1 MTPPS
6 SPSPDSP
13 GRGDIDSDVAPA
25 DRRSGRERSYRRTV
39 WIGLVV
45 SLVVHVALVF
55 FVSRGLYLESPD
67 YESPDLR
74 PIPPEGI
81 EIVRVTT
88 TTAETPPLPSPAP
101 PEEPAPEETV
111 EPAPE
116 AEPTPIEGAEEE
128 AAEEAGEDELT
139 NAERLRPREGD
150 PRLWREIDLTA
161 FERLAR
167 RSPADSAVRAILRRY
182 LDSLQLSEEER
193 RRARDWTFG
202 EGDERWG
209 ISEEG
214 LHLGD
219 ITIPIPFGQLLQ
231 PSGPLRRELEQE
243 LRDLEA
249 IQRQEALDQ
258 AEEVREERVE
268 EMLRRAR
275 EQAEEEEA
283 EEDTTA
289 AGGGGAPTGA
299 P

>member
-1 MTPPS
+1 
-6 SPSPDSP
+6 
-13 GRGDIDSDVAPA
+13 
-25 DRRSGRERSYRRTV
+25 V
-39 WIGLVV
+39 WIGLVA

-67 YESPDLR
+67 FESPYLR
-74 PIPPEGI
+74 PNPPEGI
-81 EIVRVTT
+81 EIVRVRTT
-88 TTAETPPLPSPAP
+88 TSETPPLPSPAP
-101 PEEPAPEETV
+101 PEEPTAEETV

-116 AEPTPIEGAEEE
+116 AEPTPIEGGEEE
-128 AAEEAGEDELT
+128 AAEAGEEELT

-167 RSPADSAVRAILRRY
+167 TSPADSAVRAILRRY

-283 EEDTTA
+283 EEDTTGT
-289 AGGGGAPTGA
+289 GGGEAPTGA
-299 P
+299 R

>member
-1 MTPPS
+1 MIPPS

-13 GRGDIDSDVAPA
+13 GRADTDPDVAPA
-25 DRRSGRERSYRRTV
+25 RRRSRRERGYRRAV
-39 WIGLVV
+39 WIGLAA
-45 SLVVHVALVF
+45 SLVVHVVLVF

-67 YESPDLR
+67 LESPYPHPD
-74 PIPPEGI
+74 PPEGI
-81 EIVRVTT
+81 EIVRVRTT
-88 TTAETPPLPSPAP
+88 VTETPPLPSPAP
-101 PEEPAPEETV
+101 PQEPAAEETV

-116 AEPTPIEGAEEE
+116 AEPTPIEGGEEDADE
-128 AAEEAGEDELT
+128 AAGEEELT

-167 RSPADSAVRAILRRY
+167 TSPADSAVRAVLRRY

-258 AEEVREERVE
+258 AEEVREERIE

-283 EEDTTA
+283 EEDTSST
-289 AGGGGAPTGA
+289 GGGGAPTGA
-299 P
+299 R

>member
-1 MTPPS
+1 MA
-6 SPSPDSP
+6 P
-13 GRGDIDSDVAPA
+13 GR
-25 DRRSGRERSYRRTV
+25 RRSERERGFRRAV
-39 WIGLVV
+39 WIGLAA
-45 SLVVHVALVF
+45 SLLVHIVLVF

-67 YESPDLR
+67 YESPSTR
-74 PIPPEGI
+74 PISPEGI
-81 EIVRVTT
+81 DIVRVRTT
-88 TTAETPPLPSPAP
+88 TSETPSLPSPAP
-101 PEEPAPEETV
+101 PLEPAAEETV
-111 EPAPE
+111 EPDPE
-116 AEPTPIEGAEEE
+116 AEPTPIEGGEEE
-128 AAEEAGEDELT
+128 AAETGEEELT

-167 RSPADSAVRAILRRY
+167 TSPADSAVRAILRRY

-258 AEEVREERVE
+258 AEDVREERVE

-283 EEDTTA
+283 EEDTSST
-289 AGGGGAPTGA
+289 GGGDAPTGA
-299 P
+299 R

>member
-1 MTPPS
+1 MIPPS

-13 GRGDIDSDVAPA
+13 GRADTDPDRAPEH
-25 DRRSGRERSYRRTV
+25 RRSSRERGYRRAV
-39 WIGLVV
+39 WIGLAA
-45 SLVVHVALVF
+45 SLLVHVVLVF

-67 YESPDLR
+67 YESPDVR

-81 EIVRVTT
+81 EVVRVLTT
-88 TTAETPPLPSPAP
+88 TSETPPLPSPAP
-101 PEEPAPEETV
+101 PQEPAAEETV

-116 AEPTPIEGAEEE
+116 AEPTPIEGGEEE
-128 AAEEAGEDELT
+128 AAEEAGDEELT

-150 PRLWREIDLTA
+150 PRLWREIDLVA

-167 RSPADSAVRAILRRY
+167 TSPADSAVRAILRRY

-249 IQRQEALDQ
+249 IQWQEALDQ
-258 AEEVREERVE
+258 AAEVREERVE

-283 EEDTTA
+283 EEDTSAT
-289 AGGGGAPTGA
+289 GGGEAPTGA
-299 P
+299 R